1 MTSDAKVGLLLGLVF
16 IFIIAFVLNG
26 LPRFRNAANNSE
38 LTTNMVNL
46 QNDTIGIG
54 TRERKAQEFV
64 DFQEQLGEQTL
75 EEIQAPAEETEN
87 VRYVMELPKN
97 MYPPEETS
105 NEETPDSGES
115 VSFNPFEPVVSASVV
130 DHQPEAAELEPV
142 KPEPVRPAAKKMYV
156 VGEGDSLSDIAK
168 KFYGEQ
174 EGNRLVNITRIFEAN
189 KNVLKSPDDIF
200 VGQKLVIPSL
210 VISSTDSDIS
220 GDSLS
225 ESLFERV
232 KSIGRRHLTQKSPD
246 TIKPIEGEYYIVKD
260 GDSLWRIAANKLGNG
275 NRYTEISK
283 LNTDVL
289 EDDDEVFVGM
299 RLRLPAR

>member
-38 LTTNMVNL
+38 LTTNMVNS
-46 QNDTIGIG
+46 QNDTLGIG

-64 DFQEQLGEQTL
+64 DFQEQFGEQAV
-75 EEIQAPAEETEN
+75 EEVQTPEEETEN

-97 MYPPEETS
+97 MYPTEQTS
-105 NEETPDSGES
+105 NEEASDSDEP
-115 VSFNPFEPVVSASVV
+115 VSFNPFEPIVSASVV
-130 DHQPEAAELEPV
+130 EQQPETAEPEPA
-142 KPEPVRPAAKKMYV
+142 KQEPVRSATPKSYV

-189 KNVLKSPDDIF
+189 RNVLKSPDDIF

-210 VISSTDSDIS
+210 KISSTDSDKPD
-220 GDSLS
+220 GSLS
-225 ESLFERV
+225 GSLFETV
-232 KSIGRRHLTQKSPD
+232 KSIGRRHLTNDSPSSVKS
-246 TIKPIEGEYYIVKD
+246 IEGKYYIVKD
-260 GDSLWRIAANKLGNG
+260 GDSLWRIAAEKLGNG

-289 EDDDEVFVGM
+289 ENDDEVFVGM